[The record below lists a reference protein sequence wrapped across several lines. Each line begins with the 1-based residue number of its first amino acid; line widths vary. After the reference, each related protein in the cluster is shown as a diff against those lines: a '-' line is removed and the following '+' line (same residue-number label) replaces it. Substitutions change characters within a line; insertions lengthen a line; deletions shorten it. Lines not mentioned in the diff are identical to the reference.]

1 MTEETAIAGSDNL
14 IGSEDVADTSWQSRY
29 LSEDLRENDTLNKF
43 EDVGSLGKSYLELQK
58 MVGSRIKVPTD
69 ESSEDEVNDFYSKV
83 GRPDSPDKYAINLPE
98 GVDYDKELIG
108 KFYEVAYENGLSNK
122 QAQSAIEFYNRINDD
137 MSINQESQMQQS
149 RVDSEAVLK
158 KEWGLGD
165 YNKNLALSKKA
176 FKRFAD
182 NDLKEFVD
190 KTGMSNNVAMI
201 KFLYKIG
208 SAFSDPDMGGSG
220 KDSANVDADSAK
232 LEINAIMKD
241 SNHKYNEALFN
252 GLHSK
257 HKEAVAYRD
266 HLYDIAYPGDDDI

>member
-83 GRPDSPDKYAINLPE
+83 GRPDSPDKYAINLPD

-122 QAQSAIEFYNRINDD
+122 QAQSAIEFYNHINAD

-149 RVDSEAVLK
+149 RVDSEASLK
-158 KEWGLGD
+158 KEWGIGD

-182 NDLKEFVD
+182 DDLKEFVD

-201 KFLYKIG
+201 RFLYKIG
-208 SAFSDPDMGGSG
+208 NAFSDPDMGGLG
-220 KDSANVDADSAK
+220 KDSANVDSDSAK

-241 SNHKYNEALFN
+241 SKHKYNAALFDSTD
-252 GLHSK
+252 SK

>member
-108 KFYEVAYENGLSNK
+108 KFYKVAYENGLSNK
-122 QAQSAIEFYNRINDD
+122 QAQSAIEFYNHINAD

-201 KFLYKIG
+201 RFLYKIG
-208 SAFSDPDMGGSG
+208 NAFSDPDMGGLG
-220 KDSANVDADSAK
+220 KDSENVDSDSAT

-241 SNHKYNEALFN
+241 SKHKYNAALFDSTD
-252 GLHSK
+252 SK

>member
-1 MTEETAIAGSDNL
+1 MTEETVVNDNL
-14 IGSEDVADTSWQSRY
+14 IGSEDAVDTSWQSRY
-29 LSEDLRENDTLNKF
+29 LSEDLRENDTLGKF

-83 GRPDSPDKYAINLPE
+83 GRPESPDKYTINLPE
-98 GVDYDKELIG
+98 GTDYDNELIG
-108 KFYEVAYENGLSNK
+108 QFYEVAYKNGLSNK
-122 QAQSAIEFYNRINDD
+122 QAQSAIEFYNHINAD
-137 MSINQESQMQQS
+137 MNINQESQMQQS
-149 RVDSEAVLK
+149 RVDSEASLK
-158 KEWGLGD
+158 KEWGIGD

-182 NDLKEFVD
+182 DDLKEFVD

-208 SAFSDPDMGGSG
+208 NAFSDPDMGGSG
-220 KDSANVDADSAK
+220 KDSANVDSDSAK

-241 SNHKYNEALFN
+241 SKHKYNAALFD
-252 GLHSK
+252 GTDSK

-266 HLYDIAYPGDDDI
+266 HLYEIAYPGDDDI

>member
-1 MTEETAIAGSDNL
+1 MAEETVVNDNL
-14 IGSEDVADTSWQSRY
+14 IGSGEEVDTSWQSRY
-29 LSEDLRENDTLNKF
+29 LSDDLRENDTLGKF

-69 ESSEDEVNDFYSKV
+69 ESSDDEINDFYTKV

-122 QAQSAIEFYNRINDD
+122 QAQSAIEFYNHINAD

-149 RVDSEAVLK
+149 RIDSEAILK

-182 NDLKEFVD
+182 DDLKEFVD

-208 SAFSDPDMGGSG
+208 NAFSDPDMGGLG

-232 LEINAIMKD
+232 LEISAIMKD
-241 SNHKYNEALFN
+241 SGHKYNAALFDN
-252 GLHSK
+252 LHSK

-266 HLYDIAYPGDDDI
+266 HLYDVAYPGDDDI

>member
-1 MTEETAIAGSDNL
+1 MTEETVVNDNL
-14 IGSEDVADTSWQSRY
+14 IGSEDAVDTSWQSRY
-29 LSEDLRENDTLNKF
+29 LSEDLRENDTLGKF

-69 ESSEDEVNDFYSKV
+69 ESSEDEVNDFYSKA
-83 GRPDSPDKYAINLPE
+83 GRPDSPDKYTINLPE
-98 GVDYDKELIG
+98 GIDYDNELVG
-108 KFYEVAYENGLSNK
+108 QFYEVAYKNGLSNK
-122 QAQSAIEFYNRINDD
+122 QAQSAIEFYNHINAD

-149 RVDSEAVLK
+149 RVDSEASLK
-158 KEWGLGD
+158 KEWGIGD

-182 NDLKEFVD
+182 DDLKEFVD

-201 KFLYKIG
+201 RFLYKIG
-208 SAFSDPDMGGSG
+208 NAFSDPDMGGLG
-220 KDSANVDADSAK
+220 KDSANVDSDSAK

-241 SNHKYNEALFN
+241 SKHKYNAALFDSTD
-252 GLHSK
+252 SK

>member
-1 MTEETAIAGSDNL
+1 MAEETVVNDNL
-14 IGSEDVADTSWQSRY
+14 IGSEDAVDTSWQSRY
-29 LSEDLRENDTLNKF
+29 LSEDLRENDTLGKF

-83 GRPDSPDKYAINLPE
+83 GRPESPDKYTINLPE
-98 GVDYDKELIG
+98 GIDYDNELVG
-108 KFYEVAYENGLSNK
+108 QFYEVAYKNGLSNK
-122 QAQSAIEFYNRINDD
+122 QAQSAIEFYNHINAD
-137 MSINQESQMQQS
+137 MNINHESQMQQS
-149 RVDSEAVLK
+149 RVDSEASLK
-158 KEWGLGD
+158 KEWGIGD

-182 NDLKEFVD
+182 DDLKEFVD

-208 SAFSDPDMGGSG
+208 NAFSDPDMGGLG
-220 KDSANVDADSAK
+220 KDSANVDSDSAK

-241 SNHKYNEALFN
+241 SKHKYNAALFD
-252 GLHSK
+252 GTDSK

-266 HLYDIAYPGDDDI
+266 HLYEIAYPGDDDI

>member
-1 MTEETAIAGSDNL
+1 MTEETVVNDNL
-14 IGSEDVADTSWQSRY
+14 IGSEDAVDTSWQSRY
-29 LSEDLRENDTLNKF
+29 LSDDLRENDTLGKF

-83 GRPDSPDKYAINLPE
+83 GRPDSPDKYTINLPE
-98 GVDYDKELIG
+98 GADYDNELVG
-108 KFYEVAYENGLSNK
+108 QFYEVAYKNGLSNK
-122 QAQSAIEFYNRINDD
+122 QAQSAIEFYNHINAD
-137 MSINQESQMQQS
+137 MSINHESQMQQS
-149 RVDSEAVLK
+149 RVDSETSLK
-158 KEWGLGD
+158 KEWGLAD

-182 NDLKEFVD
+182 DDLKEFVD

-208 SAFSDPDMGGSG
+208 NAFSDPDMGGLG
-220 KDSANVDADSAK
+220 KDSANVDSDSAK

-241 SNHKYNEALFN
+241 SKHKYNAALFD
-252 GLHSK
+252 GGDPK

-266 HLYDIAYPGDDDI
+266 HLYEIAYPGEDDI

>member
-69 ESSEDEVNDFYSKV
+69 ESSEEEINDFYSKV

-108 KFYEVAYENGLSNK
+108 KFYKVAYENGLSNK
-122 QAQSAIEFYNRINDD
+122 QAQSAIEFYNHINAD

-149 RVDSEAVLK
+149 RVDSEASLK
-158 KEWGLGD
+158 KEWGIGD

-182 NDLKEFVD
+182 DDLKEFVD

-201 KFLYKIG
+201 RFLYKIG
-208 SAFSDPDMGGSG
+208 NAFSDPDMGGLG
-220 KDSANVDADSAK
+220 KDSANVDSDSAK

-241 SNHKYNEALFN
+241 SKHKYNAALFD
-252 GLHSK
+252 GTDSK

-266 HLYDIAYPGDDDI
+266 HLYEIAYPGDDDI